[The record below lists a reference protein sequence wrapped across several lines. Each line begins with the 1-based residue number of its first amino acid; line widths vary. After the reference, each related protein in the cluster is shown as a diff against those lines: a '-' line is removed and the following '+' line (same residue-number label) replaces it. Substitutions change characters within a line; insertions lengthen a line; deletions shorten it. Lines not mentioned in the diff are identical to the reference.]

1 MARRPAPQPAANRTR
16 IAKASEDHPATA
28 TTPEPAPV
36 PAPTTKAGPATPPV
50 KNPQPVA
57 LVPFSTRIPQDLR
70 ERYEWLRFVT
80 RSSVQE
86 LVIEALTAY
95 ADQHPQQPPADLP

>member
-1 MARRPAPQPAANRTR
+1 MARRPAPQPAATRPR

-28 TTPEPAPV
+28 TTPEPAP
-36 PAPTTKAGPATPPV
+36 AATTKTGTATAQPA
-50 KNPQPVA
+50 KPQPVA

-95 ADQHPQQPPADLP
+95 ADQHPRQPPTDLR